1 MTALDRLAEAMFP
14 TIDKTPEEYEALY
27 PPRQLP
33 EGARVTRLAPS
44 PTGYLHLGTL
54 FTAMV
59 NCLTARATGGVFY
72 VRLEDTDKKREVEGG
87 ADDILAGLNHY
98 GLSIDEGFVAPGR
111 EEGAYGPYQQSHR
124 AAIYQCYVKKLVR
137 EGLAYPCFCTPEQ
150 LGEVRQRQEAVKQR
164 TGYYGTYAACR
175 DLSPEE
181 ALERLQSGLPYVVRL
196 RSPGSEER
204 RVKFD
209 DMIKGT
215 IEMPE
220 NDQDIVLLKSDGLPT
235 YNFANVVDDHLMGI
249 THVVRGSEYLS
260 SAPKYNLLY
269 EAFGWEIPTYVHCSP
284 VMRDAQH
291 KMSKR
296 HGDPSY
302 EDLIREGYLT
312 EAVLNYVALLGW
324 SPKGEN
330 AEREFYTLSELA
342 EIFDISGISKS
353 PAVFDINKLRWMNAE
368 YMKKLSPEAFFAKA
382 EPVLKTVITNPAIDL
397 KAVAALVQP
406 RCEILSDL
414 PERVDFIDRLPEYS
428 TELYVHKKS
437 KTTLENSLSSLR
449 EILPVLESLE
459 VWTNEGLYEALVA
472 LAAKLELKNSVVL
485 WPLRVA
491 VSGKASTPGGAT
503 ELCALLGKEESIARV
518 KAGIALLEKS

>member
-1 MTALDRLAEAMFP
+1 MSLDMTYFNEMEAKIP
-14 TIDKTPEEYEALY
+14 HGKV
-27 PPRQLP
+27 R
-33 EGARVTRLAPS
+33 TRFAPS
-44 PTGYLHLGTL
+44 PTGYMHVGNLRTALYTWLIARNAGGTFIL
-54 FTAMV
+54 RIEETDQGR
-59 NCLTARATGGVFY
+59 LIEGATDVIYRTLAECGLDHDEGPDVGGPVAPY
-72 VRLEDTDKKREVEGG
+72 IQSERRDTYGKYAELLVERGG
-87 ADDILAGLNHY
+87 AY
-98 GLSIDEGFVAPGR
+98 
-111 EEGAYGPYQQSHR
+111 Y
-124 AAIYQCYVKKLVR
+124 
-137 EGLAYPCFCTPEQ
+137 CFCEKTESAEDS
-150 LGEVRQRQEAVKQR
+150 GEFDRADDP
-164 TGYYGTYAACR
+164 CR
-175 DLSPEE
+175 DLP
-181 ALERLQSGLPYVVRL
+181 LEKAKARVAAGDPYVVRQRIPKEGATTFRDAIFGDITVENKTL
-196 RSPGSEER
+196 
-204 RVKFD
+204 D
-209 DMIKGT
+209 D
-215 IEMPE
+215 
-220 NDQDIVLLKSDGLPT
+220 QVLLKRDGLPT
-235 YNFANVVDDHLMGI
+235 YNFANVIDDHLMGI

-269 EAFGWEIPTYVHCSP
+269 EAFGWEVPTYVHCSP
-284 VMRDAQH
+284 VMRDSQH

-414 PERVDFIDRLPEYS
+414 PERVDFIDKLPEYS

-437 KTTLENSLSSLR
+437 KTTLENSLSSLQAV
-449 EILPVLESLE
+449 LPVLEGLE
-459 VWTNEGLYEALVA
+459 TWTNEALYDALVA
-472 LAAKLELKNSVVL
+472 LAAKLEVKNSIVL

-503 ELCALLGKEESIARV
+503 ELCALLGREESIARV
-518 KAGIALLEKS
+518 KAGIALLQK